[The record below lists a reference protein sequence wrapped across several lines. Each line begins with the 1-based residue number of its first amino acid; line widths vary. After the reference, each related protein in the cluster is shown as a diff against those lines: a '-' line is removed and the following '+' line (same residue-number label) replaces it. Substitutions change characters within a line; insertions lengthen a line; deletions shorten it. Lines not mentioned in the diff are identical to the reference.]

1 MPVVSFVEDVAAS
14 GGYWLG
20 EYLCLSKKCSWLI
33 LHIFSYIATAAPKIY
48 VSNSSVVGSIGV
60 ICKFGYLYK
69 MLFDVFQKRVY
80 LFSKPNRLGYM
91 RPFKN
96 WESRVG

>member
-1 MPVVSFVEDVAAS
+1 MQDVAAS

-20 EYLCLSKKCSWLI
+20 EYLCLSKKCSCLI
-33 LHIFSYIATAAPKIY
+33 LHILSHIATAAPKIY

-60 ICKFGYLYK
+60 ICKFGCLYE
-69 MLFDVFQKRVY
+69 MLYNVFQKRVY
-80 LFSKPNRLGYM
+80 LFSKPNPLDYM

-96 WESRVG
+96 WGLRVG

>member
-1 MPVVSFVEDVAAS
+1 M
-14 GGYWLG
+14 
-20 EYLCLSKKCSWLI
+20 LI
-33 LHIFSYIATAAPKIY
+33 QKVFLFNFAHFILIATAAPKIY

-60 ICKFGYLYK
+60 ICKFGYLYE
-69 MLFDVFQKRVY
+69 MLFNVFQKRVY

>member
-1 MPVVSFVEDVAAS
+1 MISFVEDVAAS

-20 EYLCLSKKCSWLI
+20 EYLCLSKKCSCLI
-33 LHIFSYIATAAPKIY
+33 LHILSHIATAAPKIY

-60 ICKFGYLYK
+60 ICKFGCLYE
-69 MLFDVFQKRVY
+69 MLYNVFQKRVY
-80 LFSKPNRLGYM
+80 LFSKPNPLDYM

-96 WESRVG
+96 WGLRVG